1 MKRQVLISPQEVQN
15 ALTSL
20 NKDIIAFD
28 TETTHLKFAIQ
39 QIIGISLCDGTSCYY
54 IDLYE
59 SQFLQEIM
67 YCLREFFK
75 NVKTLVAHNAPFDL
89 AILYKYGIPFEHC
102 ELFDTQVAVH
112 LIDEN
117 NPTGLKYCA
126 STYLG
131 VETKDYD
138 EIIGLGVH
146 SRQFYEYALNDA
158 EWTYNL
164 MLIFRKK
171 LMEEDLVELFRNIE
185 MPFQF
190 VLVQLK
196 TTGLLIDKDRVQKTI
211 EELREHK
218 IKLMKEMYDK
228 LGVNYNIQKT
238 FYGTNT
244 IVGNINFSSPQ
255 QLSKILFEDLKLEP
269 VERTDKGYPSVGKK
283 TLQHYSE
290 HDFVSVLNKYKIV
303 DKLLHTFFE
312 PINDYID
319 YDGRIRP
326 NFNDT
331 GTATG
336 RLSCTAPNVQ
346 QLPKVNKIL
355 PIDVRGCFICPSGF
369 KMIACDYSSQELRVI
384 AKLSKDENMIE
395 GFKKGMDMHLM
406 TANRVFDLGLG
417 TEELITTHPNYEIN
431 KEKYKDERN
440 KAKIVNFG
448 YAYGKGAYG
457 FAKDFGTDEDDAEE
471 FLKKYTDAFPGIE
484 EAREECN
491 MQVDEFGEVT
501 CMSGRKRHFTKI
513 ENGDWSGYPRKAYR
527 QAFNFLIQGYSSDM
541 IRMAMNAV
549 YSKFKNYPEFELKA
563 IATVHDEAVYQVREE
578 FAEDAAKMIKGCF
591 ENVVSWDF
599 PIEADIS
606 IGNSYGEVK

>member
-1 MKRQVLISPQEVQN
+1 MKRQVLISPQEVQK
-15 ALTSL
+15 ALCTM

-39 QIIGISLCDGTSCYY
+39 QIVGISLCDGSHCYY
-54 IDLYE
+54 IDLHE
-59 SQFLQEIM
+59 SQFLQEIL

-131 VETKDYD
+131 VETKDY
-138 EIIGLGVH
+138 EEVVGLGVH

-164 MLIFRKK
+164 MLILRKK
-171 LMEEDLVELFRNIE
+171 LMEEDLVDLFRNIE

-196 TTGLLIDKDRVQKTI
+196 TTGLLVDKDKVVKTI

-218 IKLMKEMYDK
+218 LKLMKEMYEK
-228 LGVNYNIQKT
+228 LGVHYNIQKT
-238 FYGTNT
+238 FYGTNM
-244 IVGNINFSSPQ
+244 IVGKINFSSPQ

-269 VERTDKGYPSVGKK
+269 VERTEKGHPSVGKK
-283 TLQHYSE
+283 TLQHYSDHE
-290 HDFVSVLNKYKIV
+290 FVSVLNKYKIV

-346 QLPKVNKIL
+346 QLPKVNKAL
-355 PIDVRGCFICPSGF
+355 PIDVRGCFICPPGF

-448 YAYGKGAYG
+448 FAYGKGAFG
-457 FAKDFGTDEDDAEE
+457 FAKDFGTDEDEAAE

-491 MQVDEFGEVT
+491 RQVDEFGEVT
-501 CMSGRKRHFTKI
+501 CMSGRKRHFEKI
-513 ENGDWSGYPRKAYR
+513 VNGDWSGYSRKAYR
-527 QAFNFLIQGYSSDM
+527 QAFNFLIQGYSADM
-541 IRMAMNAV
+541 IRMAMNTV
-549 YSKFKNYPEFELKA
+549 HSKFKNYPEFELKA
-563 IATVHDEAVYQVREE
+563 IATVHDEAVYQVKEE
-578 FAEDAAKMIKGCF
+578 FADDAAKMIKDCF
-591 ENVVSWDF
+591 ENVVAWDF